1 MKNYLASIPGLA
13 GPLKVFGY
21 DEKDARKRLRD
32 REGYGKR
39 LPKGTKLYLKTA

>member
-1 MKNYLASIPGLA
+1 MNTYYVNIPGA
-13 GPLKVFGY
+13 GGHLKVNGNN
-21 DEKDARKRLRD
+21 EREARKRLRD